1 MPPPDLPYHYQD
13 VDIGFD
19 GQPLIRRDWK
29 RAIKTY
35 GPIAAGGAAVLAK
48 KAIDYVWG
56 PTDPKADVKLEPSLF
71 SQETMGGN
79 KHLRGN
85 SAGASFPAAKKM
97 ARSVNGTSAT
107 NSLGVVPAMFQGG
120 RGAEVPGIVSNYHK
134 PLKRYTK
141 SGPPAVDAA
150 AQQRKAY
157 KGAKVSENFAFKMI
171 MPARDYAADG
181 ISADVTRVTRFVV
194 NNVFRHKNSAANDP
208 NPAPIYKYAT
218 GSTPPILYVRDTSS
232 GTVQVST
239 GWTGMRTGQN
249 TIYEW
254 EDTLNG
260 LTYVRGTSAD
270 WNYTLG
276 PDKSFV
282 RKQPPEGSAQDLLG
296 PGLSSELMSPYRA
309 PQNGTYM
316 YSTLTMQALENIG
329 WNLNPMKFRRPQ
341 NTQIGAGSG
350 PNPQTLTYDPL
361 TFINSLQPPLLYP
374 NAPVNLCANYDGAS
388 LPFGSGARDIEPM
401 DGYNKNFAG
410 YKWARSFP
418 NLQTYSSLSTSKQP
432 FDGMVVSGTN
442 SEQLNATTS
451 AYQSQFGPGSVHYTF
466 ANNGSCP
473 VILDVVVHT
482 IKKGKVVNTTTIP
495 ILNQTDQGINN
506 PSWSGYMKVQNRD
519 SLALTYGAAYMG
531 QQLAQNGGTDLNG
544 RPPLPQDVYF
554 DAKTPFIPATL
565 LTRPHKP
572 TTTAAFDVLDLQAN
586 WYAGQPY
593 KQDLRDQFV
602 VAAGAQRSW
611 SFTLPSMNYYSP
623 SYRQGGGPTDIEF
636 GSGVITG
643 QDAQISSALS
653 VPATGAGVDQGP
665 IPGNDWAVCDD
676 LSYIVT
682 LGCSAIPMPVL
693 EATSGSVVD
702 RSSGGINVSV
712 TGTYSEMPLPVYVKE
727 KHDKWNLNGALS
739 RPAFDGGNVDT
750 TRVDLLNL
758 GSAHYA
764 PGENPYVPAEP
775 LTTDPLS

>member
-13 VDIGFD
+13 IDIGFD
-19 GQPLIRRDWK
+19 GEPYIRRDWQRVIK
-29 RAIKTY
+29 RY

-48 KAIDYVWG
+48 KAMDYVWA
-56 PTDPKADVKLEPSLF
+56 PTPPTGDAKPDASLF
-71 SQETMGGN
+71 SQETMGGS
-79 KHLRGN
+79 KHLRGS
-85 SAGASFPAAKKM
+85 SAGASYPAAKKM
-97 ARSVNGTSAT
+97 ARTVNGASAT

-141 SGPPAVDAA
+141 PGPPSVDAA
-150 AQQRKAY
+150 AQQRKAF

-171 MPARDYAADG
+171 MPARDYGADG
-181 ISADVTRVTRFVV
+181 ISTDVSRVTRFVV
-194 NNVFRHKNSAANDP
+194 NNVFRHKNSAANDV
-208 NPAPIYKYAT
+208 NPAPIYQYPT
-218 GSTPPILYVRDTSS
+218 GSPAPISYVKSPFE
-232 GTVQVST
+232 QVSS

-249 TIYEW
+249 TLYEW

-260 LTYVRGTSAD
+260 LTYVRGTSTD

-282 RKQPPEGSAQDLLG
+282 RKQPPLGSAQDLLG
-296 PGLSSELMSPYRA
+296 PDLSDDLMSPYRA

-341 NTQIGAGSG
+341 NTQIGMPG
-350 PNPQTLTYDPL
+350 LTTTDYDPFK
-361 TFINSLQPPLLYP
+361 FINILQPPLLYP
-374 NAPVNLCANYDGAS
+374 NAPVNVSTNYDGSGIAY
-388 LPFGSGARDIEPM
+388 GSGPRDIELF
-401 DGYNKNFAG
+401 DGYNSHFSG

-418 NLQTYSSLSTSKQP
+418 NLQSYGSTATQKQP
-432 FDGMVVSGTN
+432 FDGIVISGAIG
-442 SEQLNATTS
+442 EQLDATTS

-473 VILDVVVHT
+473 IIVDVVVHT

-495 ILNQTDQGINN
+495 ILNQTDQGVNN
-506 PSWSGYMKVQNRD
+506 PSWTGYGKFQNRD
-519 SLALTYGAAYMG
+519 SLALTYGNSYMG

-544 RPPLPQDVYF
+544 RQPLPQDVYF

-565 LTRPHKP
+565 LTRPFKP
-572 TTTAAFDVLDLQAN
+572 ATTAAFDVLDPGGS
-586 WYAGQPY
+586 WYAGHPY
-593 KQDLRDQFV
+593 KQDMRDQFV

-611 SFTLPSMNYYSP
+611 SFTLPSLNYYSP
-623 SYRQGGGPTDIEF
+623 SYRQGGGPT
-636 GSGVITG
+636 VINASTGTISG
-643 QDAQISSALS
+643 QDAQISAALS
-653 VPATGAGVDQGP
+653 VASSQAGVDQGP
-665 IPGNDWAVCDD
+665 IPNNDWSVCDD

-682 LGCSAIPMPVL
+682 IGCSAVPMPVL
-693 EATSGSVVD
+693 EGASGSVVD
-702 RSSGGINVSV
+702 RASGGINVSV
-712 TGTYSEMPLPVYVKE
+712 TGTYSEMPMPVYVKE
-727 KHDKWNLNGALS
+727 KSDKWNLNGALS
-739 RPAFDGGNVDT
+739 RPAFDGGGVST

-758 GSAHYA
+758 GNARFSN
-764 PGENPYVPAEP
+764 GEVPFVAAEP